1 MDQLSFDDLL
11 ADTIKRDTTLISPL
25 YKEILELLGSGISSA
40 LEISECLM
48 TSGKISNER
57 YSSNK
62 PKAYPKVCS
71 ILDDLVQQRKVTFV
85 EDKDKN
91 DRIYHLL
98 GHPY

>member
-11 ADTIKRDTTLISPL
+11 ADTMKRDTSLISPL

-48 TSGKISNER
+48 KKGKISNER

-71 ILDDLVQQRKVTFV
+71 ILDDLVQQGKITFV

-91 DRIYHLL
+91 DRIYHL
-98 GHPY
+98 

>member
-11 ADTIKRDTTLISPL
+11 ADTIKRDTSLISPL

-48 TSGKISNER
+48 KEGKISNER

-71 ILDDLVQQRKVTFV
+71 ILDDLVQQGKIKFV
-85 EDKDKN
+85 EDKDKK
-91 DRIYHLL
+91 DRIYHL
-98 GHPY
+98 